1 MKHDQNRKIASLL
14 ADTIKTPPS
23 PLKPTGHRVR
33 SQKRTGK
40 MLRKSQPAEAAS
52 GLSWPTLAHGLQD
65 RSQRHPDRPALSF
78 LTEESFAS
86 SSRNGCTPSV
96 EVHPTLTMTYGE
108 LDDRVS
114 ELAGRLSAVADPG
127 DRAVLLFPPGL
138 EFLVGFCAAQY
149 AGLVPVPTSFP
160 KPGRA
165 MPRLDSAAR
174 DCQARVL
181 LADAATLDGIDPNR
195 VSGYVNSLIPIA
207 TDDLNTRNRVAGE
220 RGESA
225 WQFDGRLLEGDHLA
239 LLQYTSGS
247 TSEPKGVMVSHHN
260 LISNLESIRQAFCIE
275 SVADDSEDYSRGVFW
290 LPPFHDMGLI
300 GGILEAIYV
309 GGHTTLMGPRTFLQR
324 PVRWLEAISACGA
337 SISGAPNFAY
347 QLCVDRIDPQC
358 LDHLDLSGW
367 ELAFCGAEPISAE
380 TLHRFSSRFARSG
393 FRASSFCPCYG
404 LAESTLLAAGGV
416 GSAEP
421 YVVSVDRDDLARGQV
436 TAVDDSVSKDG
447 HLPPIDLVACGE
459 PGWQTD
465 VCVVDPETHQLCD
478 NDQIGEI
485 WLHGSSVTS
494 GYWQR
499 DHVNAEQFGA
509 TVADRP
515 GDKTYCRTGDLGF
528 FRDGQ
533 LFVTGRRK
541 DVIIL
546 RGRNHYPQ
554 DIESSIRTAGEDS
567 VVQSVAVSIAGPQA
581 DLLAIVVEVSRHL
594 EDEALPE
601 LIRKI
606 RRQIIEDHEVDARRV
621 VMVRPATI
629 PLTTSGKVQR
639 QACRQMLMEDKI
651 TARHDW
657 KQSQL
662 GEAAGSV
669 DLPPLPKRVT
679 PDSVEQASEQIQT
692 WLIAWLR
699 SRDTADSVQVSPD
712 SGFDEYGLD
721 SLAAVELSG
730 ELEDWLGLELTPVL
744 AWNYP
749 TPAKLARYLAEE
761 MAGVS
766 HTVDGDES
774 IIEVD
779 EDEDFEALLAEIE
792 STEE

>member
-1 MKHDQNRKIASLL
+1 
-14 ADTIKTPPS
+14 
-23 PLKPTGHRVR
+23 
-33 SQKRTGK
+33 
-40 MLRKSQPAEAAS
+40 MLRKSQPAEAAL
-52 GLSWPTLAHGLQD
+52 GLSWPTLAHGLRD

-78 LTEESFAS
+78 LTEESFLG
-86 SSRNGCTPSV
+86 SSRNGSAASLK
-96 EVHPTLTMTYGE
+96 VHPTATLTYGQ
-108 LDDRVS
+108 LDARVT
-114 ELAGRLSAVADPG
+114 ELAARLSVVAEPG

-138 EFLVGFCAAQY
+138 EFLIGFCAAQY
-149 AGLVPVPTSFP
+149 AGMVPVPTSFP

-181 LADAATLDGIDPNR
+181 LADSATLEGIDSNR
-195 VSGYVNSLIPIA
+195 VSESVNALIPVA
-207 TDDLNTRNRVAGE
+207 TDHLSHTVRVSGEGTERNWE
-220 RGESA
+220 
-225 WQFDGRLLEGDHLA
+225 FDSRLVGGDQLA

-247 TSEPKGVMVSHHN
+247 TSEPKGVMVSHQN

-275 SVADDSEDYSRGVFW
+275 SVPDDSDDYSRGVFW

-324 PVRWLEAISACGA
+324 PVRWLEAIAACHA

-380 TLHRFSSRFARSG
+380 TLQRFASRFARSG
-393 FRASSFCPCYG
+393 FRVSSFCPCYG

-421 YVVSVDRDDLARGQV
+421 RVISLDRDELARGRV
-436 TAVDDSVSKDG
+436 ATADPNGASPES
-447 HLPPIDLVACGE
+447 LPPIDLVACGE

-465 VCVVDPETHQLCD
+465 VCVVDPESHQLCGH
-478 NDQIGEI
+478 DQIGEI
-485 WLHGSSVTS
+485 WLHGTSVTS

-499 DHVNAEQFGA
+499 DQINADQFGA
-509 TVADRP
+509 RIANASHEK
-515 GDKTYCRTGDLGF
+515 GYCRTGDLGF

-554 DIESSIRTAGEDS
+554 DIEASIRAVGQNL
-567 VVQSVAVSIAGPQA
+567 VVQCVAVSIPGVQA
-581 DLLAIVVEVSRHL
+581 DVLAVVVEVSRHL
-594 EDEALPE
+594 DEEALPE
-601 LIRKI
+601 LVRKF

-621 VMVRPATI
+621 LLVRPATI

-639 QACRQMLMEDKI
+639 QACLRMLLEESI

-662 GEAAGSV
+662 GDTSGAV
-669 DLPPLPKRVT
+669 DLPPLPKRVA
-679 PDSVEQASEQIQT
+679 PDSVDQATSQIQT

-699 SRDTADSVQVSPD
+699 SRDTVDSVQVSPET
-712 SGFDEYGLD
+712 GFDEYGLD

-749 TPAKLARYLAEE
+749 TPAKLAQYLAEE
-761 MAGVS
+761 MAGVAHS
-766 HTVDGDES
+766 VDSDES
-774 IIEVD
+774 MVEVD

-792 STEE
+792 SSED